1 VIPLGAVPQ
10 CNKKWQVK
18 ELGNHGNEPFQSFS
32 ILSRILFL
40 LPFDNSRKVLP
51 GLRDAHRFGAFGKE
65 RIKWARP

>member
-1 VIPLGAVPQ
+1 MEMSLF
-10 CNKKWQVK
+10 N
-18 ELGNHGNEPFQSFS
+18 PFQSFS
-32 ILSRILFL
+32 ILFIFSRILFL